1 MHNIEQIKFWGTLM
15 LFCCYLYQ
23 NALNCVFVV
32 FYFFIIQSKEMLEDT
47 VVLSIAYHFGDS
59 KAS

>member
-1 MHNIEQIKFWGTLM
+1 M

-59 KAS
+59 KASWLL